1 MGITF
6 TNRNEKKIKENDDDN
21 EYFPSKIED
30 IEDDGS
36 DHPDNGSTSDSGDDY
51 PSDDDGPDLQLT
63 PAPNGN
69 DKSTVSHDRIEEVYP
84 TNNTGVEVKNET
96 QNNSKNE
103 DYSSQDKVET
113 VNQ

>member
-1 MGITF
+1 MP
-6 TNRNEKKIKENDDDN
+6 E
-21 EYFPSKIED
+21 
-30 IEDDGS
+30 
-36 DHPDNGSTSDSGDDY
+36 
-51 PSDDDGPDLQLT
+51 
-63 PAPNGN
+63 PNGN

-96 QNNSKNE
+96 QNNIKNE